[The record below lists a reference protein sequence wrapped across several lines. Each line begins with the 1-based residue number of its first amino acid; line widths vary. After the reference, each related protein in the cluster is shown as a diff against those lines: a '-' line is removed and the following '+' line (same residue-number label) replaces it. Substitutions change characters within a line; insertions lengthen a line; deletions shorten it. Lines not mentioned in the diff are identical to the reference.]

1 MLLKVV
7 YVLLIILGTAITVQ
21 IPYTPNA
28 PDCTPQSS
36 SGN

>member
-1 MLLKVV
+1 MLQKVIFA
-7 YVLLIILGTAITVQ
+7 LLIILVTAITVQ

-28 PDCTPQSS
+28 RDCTPQSS